1 MNGCEP
7 PPRYKREELLK
18 LIVATPPVVVS
29 GIEFPFGSLPEAW
42 MSPAKIFEAFASS
55 VTVLNPLVERESE
68 TEPICSLEFFGFKTG
83 SDSAGNCRL
92 PKLRFVSSET
102 SVSLF
107 ASTSDST
114 FRLCGF
120 QCAYVI
126 ETGDKFKSSARV
138 TQGADKWLDVKKY
151 KSTVDCVRDL
161 KSLGYQVLATHLD
174 ANAKPIGEVDVTKP
188 TAIVYGNERDGIS
201 KEMIELCDQ
210 TVIIPMQG
218 FVQSFNIS
226 VAAAISLYHIT
237 RERELKL
244 GLQGD
249 LSEEEKAV
257 LAAEFS
263 LRSSKNP
270 ERLIEEILSRP

>member
-1 MNGCEP
+1 MALSARFPHSGRFHFAGKDLTAAEI
-7 PPRYKREELLK
+7 LK
-18 LIVATPPVVVS
+18 LVEPYLTEERQSRIREAVKGRTCNVVPVLENIYDRGNISAVLRS
-29 GIEFPFGSLPEAW
+29 AEA
-42 MSPAKIFEAFASS
+42 
-55 VTVLNPLVERESE
+55 L
-68 TEPICSLEFFGFKTG
+68 
-83 SDSAGNCRL
+83 
-92 PKLRFVSSET
+92 
-102 SVSLF
+102 
-107 ASTSDST
+107 
-114 FRLCGF
+114 GF

-226 VAAAISLYHIT
+226 VAAAISLYHVT

-249 LSEEEKAV
+249 LSEEEKAA